1 MKKIFLLCVLLSL
14 GIFGCGSETS
24 GNLSV
29 PVPVQSGDY
38 VKATATYTPSSGSA
52 LSGQE
57 INFRWYTVGVTTK
70 TRTQEVLATGSTNPS
85 GTVISQ
91 YLLPAVRS
99 ESITV
104 YVTASTGGLTNS
116 EGWQTITVAP

>member
-1 MKKIFLLCVLLSL
+1 MKKIFLLCVVLSL

-29 PVPVQSGDY
+29 SAPVQSGDY

-70 TRTQEVLATGSTNPS
+70 TKAPEILVTGFTNTS
-85 GTVISQ
+85 GVVISQ
-91 YLLPAVRS
+91 FLLPTVRS
-99 ESITV
+99 ESVTV